1 MADQQI
7 SMFSDQSAPVSGK
20 PATFS
25 ISKTVNASAQRA
37 FDQWLIPV
45 FLEEW
50 LFGAHTG
57 GEQVINLQNTVRKG
71 GEFTYQVNR
80 QGEDVSYVGDY
91 AELDIPNRLA
101 FTWGEKDAAVEPL
114 QISVQFTADG
124 DKTRIKLQGRIPAD
138 RAADRD
144 AIKAL
149 WASRCNALAGRFKS

>member
-1 MADQQI
+1 
-7 SMFSDQSAPVSGK
+7 MFSEQAAPVAGK

-25 ISKTVNASAQRA
+25 LNKTIGASAQRV

-57 GEQVINLQNTVRKG
+57 GEKVVNLQNTVRKG
-71 GEFTYQVNR
+71 GEFDYQVTR
-80 QGEDVSYVGDY
+80 QGQDVHYIGDY
-91 AELDIPNRLA
+91 LELDIPKRLA
-101 FTWGEKDAAVEPL
+101 FTWGEKSAAVEPL
-114 QISVQFTADG
+114 QITVQFSEDG

-144 AIKAL
+144 DIKAL
-149 WASRCNALAGRFKS
+149 WTARCAALAGRFKS